1 MAKRKISLTDDQRK
15 KNIEIL
21 SRLEDERRRL
31 IEDTRAL
38 QQAEKRR
45 PGRKRRKK
53 AEDTA
58 S

>member
-15 KNIEIL
+15 KNLEIL